1 MERSMAQK
9 YIGSSVL
16 RKEDLRFLT
25 GTARYVDDV
34 KLPHMLHAAIL
45 RSQHAHA
52 RVLSIDASAA
62 LDMEG
67 VAAVYTCQDIVQTVE
82 PRPIPMR
89 RGAYAGLERFL
100 QYPLAGEKVR
110 YVGEPVAVVV
120 AESRYLAEDALDAIE
135 VAYEP
140 LPAIVDIWG
149 SKKGDVLLFEEHGT
163 NLALEY
169 EGSLGDADSVFA
181 EADYTRK
188 EEFRCH
194 RHTGNPLETRG
205 LVASFAPGTGDLTVW
220 GETKVPHF
228 NRGVLASLL
237 EIPEHRIHFFEPDVG
252 GGFGIRGEFYP
263 ENFIVPFCSMK
274 LGRPVK
280 WIEDRME
287 HLISA
292 NHSREHVC
300 QLEIAATNDGII
312 LGMRAEIYGALGG
325 YVRTHGASVPISVGA
340 MLMGPYHIPNY
351 RWRVQ
356 SLLTNKV
363 GMGTFSAPGR
373 YESCFF
379 RERML
384 DMVAADLDID
394 PVDLRSKNLIPS
406 SAMPYDVGVTRPDS
420 SSMVYDSG
428 DYQAVLDKALEL
440 IDYTEIK
447 ALQGQLKDGKR
458 HGVGVACFVKSTGG
472 GQPYEGARI
481 VVSGAD
487 QVAVYLGIATM
498 GQGHETSMAQIC
510 ADGLGV
516 PIEYVSVYHGST
528 DLMPYGGGT
537 HASRGT
543 IMAGNAVFKAAQEL
557 REKILGISAA
567 YLDVAPDELDFS
579 AGKVQGKSD
588 SDGESR
594 LDLGQVLELARPSS
608 RYNQGEMG
616 LDVTSYFRSDEECFP
631 CGAHAVH
638 LTVDPETG
646 KIDIERY
653 VVAEDVGHVINPM
666 ILTGQ
671 LVGATAQGIGA
682 TILEEL
688 VYDENGQPLA
698 GSLIDYLLPTSRDIP
713 PIESEVIDL
722 APSPLNPL
730 GVKGAGEIGIVA
742 TGAALSNAV
751 SQALSSLGVQVR
763 ELPLSP
769 DRLVELIREGNIA
782 R

>member
-1 MERSMAQK
+1 MAQT
-9 YIGSSVL
+9 YIGSPVI

-25 GTARYVDDV
+25 GTARYSDDV

-45 RSQHAHA
+45 RSPHAHA

-62 LDMEG
+62 LEMEG
-67 VAAVYTCQDIVQTVE
+67 VAAVYTYQDVVQTVD

-89 RGAYAGLERFL
+89 RGAYSGLDRFL

-135 VAYEP
+135 VAYDP
-140 LPAIVDIWG
+140 LPAIVDVWG

-169 EGSLGDADSVFA
+169 EGSLGEADRVFY

-205 LVASFAPGTGDLTVW
+205 LVASFATGTGDLTVW

-237 EIPEHRIHFFEPDVG
+237 ELPEHRIHFVEPDVG

-287 HLISA
+287 HLIAA

-300 QLEIAATNDGII
+300 QLEIAATNEGVI

-384 DMVAADLDID
+384 DMVAADLGID
-394 PVDLRSKNLIPS
+394 PVEIRSKNLIPS

-440 IDYTEIK
+440 INYREIES
-447 ALQGQLKDGKR
+447 LGGRLKDGKY
-458 HGVGVACFVKSTGG
+458 HGIGVACFVKSTGG
-472 GQPYEGARI
+472 GQSYEGARI

-487 QVAVYLGIATM
+487 QVAVYLGISTM

-510 ADGLGV
+510 AEGLGV

-543 IMAGNAVFKAAQEL
+543 IMAGNAVFKAAKEL
-557 REKILGISAA
+557 REKILGISGA
-567 YLDVAPDELDFS
+567 YLDVDPAELDFT
-579 AGKVQGKSD
+579 AGTVQGKYD
-588 SDGESR
+588 TGGEPR
-594 LDLGQVLELARPSS
+594 LDLGQVLDLARPSS
-608 RYNQGEMG
+608 RYNEGEMG

-646 KIDIERY
+646 KIEIERY

-688 VYDENGQPLA
+688 VYDDSGQPLA

-713 PIESEVIDL
+713 PIESEVLDL

-751 SQALSSLGVQVR
+751 SQALSSLGVEIR

-769 DRLVELIREGNIA
+769 SRLVELIREGNITS
-782 R
+782 

>member
-1 MERSMAQK
+1 MAQT
-9 YIGSSVL
+9 YIGSPVL

-45 RSQHAHA
+45 RSPHAHA
-52 RVLSIDASAA
+52 RLLSIDASAA

-67 VAAVYTCQDIVQTVE
+67 VAAVYTFQDIVQTVE

-89 RGAYAGLERFL
+89 RGAYSGLERFL

-140 LPAIVDIWG
+140 LPAIVDVWG

-205 LVASFAPGTGDLTVW
+205 LVASFATGTGDLTVW
-220 GETKVPHF
+220 GETKVAHF

-237 EIPEHRIHFFEPDVG
+237 EIPEHRIHFVEPDVG

-287 HLISA
+287 HLIAA

-300 QLEIAATNDGII
+300 QLEIATTSDGII

-384 DMVAADLDID
+384 DMVATDLGID
-394 PVDLRSKNLIPS
+394 PVELRSKNLIPS

-440 IDYTEIK
+440 VQYREIES
-447 ALQGQLKDGKR
+447 LGGQLKDGKY

-516 PIEYVSVYHGST
+516 PIDYVSVYHGST

-557 REKILGISAA
+557 REKILDISAA
-567 YLDVAPDELDFS
+567 YLDVASDELEFS
-579 AGKVQGKSD
+579 AGKVEGKSD
-588 SDGESR
+588 SGGEPR

-616 LDVTSYFRSDEECFP
+616 LDVTSYFRSYEECFP

-713 PIESEVIDL
+713 RIESEVVDL

-763 ELPLSP
+763 VLPLSP
-769 DRLVELIREGNIA
+769 DRLVELIREGNLIN
-782 R
+782 

>member
-1 MERSMAQK
+1 MAQT

-16 RKEDLRFLT
+16 RKEDLRFMM
-25 GTARYVDDV
+25 GKARYVDDV
-34 KLPHMLHAAIL
+34 KLPHMVHSAIL
-45 RSQHAHA
+45 RSPHAHA

-62 LDMEG
+62 LEMEG
-67 VAAVYTCQDIVQTVE
+67 VAAVYTYQDVVQAVA

-89 RGAYAGLERFL
+89 RGAYSGLERFL

-135 VAYEP
+135 VEYEP
-140 LPAIVDIWG
+140 LPAIVDVWG
-149 SKKGDVLLFEEHGT
+149 SMKGDVLLFEEHGT

-205 LVASFAPGTGDLTVW
+205 LVASYDPGTGDLTVW

-237 EIPEHRIHFFEPDVG
+237 EIPEHRIHFVEPDVG

-287 HLISA
+287 HLIAA

-300 QLEIAATNDGII
+300 QLEIAATNDGVI

-340 MLMGPYHIPNY
+340 MLMGPYQIPNY

-379 RERML
+379 RERIL
-384 DMVAADLDID
+384 DMVAADLGID
-394 PVDLRSKNLIPS
+394 PTELRSKNLIPS
-406 SAMPYDVGVTRPDS
+406 SAMPYEVGVTRPDS
-420 SSMVYDSG
+420 SPMVYDSG

-440 IDYTEIK
+440 IDYAEIIS
-447 ALQGQLKDGKR
+447 LGGQLKDGKY

-481 VVSGAD
+481 VVSGED

-510 ADGLGV
+510 AEGLGV
-516 PIEYVSVYHGST
+516 PIEYVAVYHGST

-543 IMAGNAVFKAAQEL
+543 IMAGNAVFKAALEL

-567 YLDVAPDELDFS
+567 YLDVATDELEFS
-579 AGKVQGKSD
+579 AGKVKGKSD
-588 SDGESR
+588 SGGEPR
-594 LDLGQVLELARPSS
+594 LDLGQ
-608 RYNQGEMG
+608 
-616 LDVTSYFRSDEECFP
+616 DVTSYFRSDEECFP

-646 KIDIERY
+646 KIEIERY

-688 VYDENGQPLA
+688 VYDEGGQPLA
-698 GSLIDYLLPTSRDIP
+698 GSLMDYLLPTSRDIP
-713 PIESEVIDL
+713 SIESEVVDL

-751 SQALSSLGVQVR
+751 SQALSSLGGQVR

>member
-1 MERSMAQK
+1 MAQT

-16 RKEDLRFLT
+16 RKEDLRFMM
-25 GTARYVDDV
+25 GKARYVDDV

-45 RSQHAHA
+45 RSPHAHA
-52 RVLSIDASAA
+52 RVLSIDASSA
-62 LDMEG
+62 LEMES
-67 VAAVYTCQDIVQTVE
+67 VAAVYTYQDVVQAVA

-89 RGAYAGLERFL
+89 RGAYSGLERFL

-135 VAYEP
+135 VEYEP
-140 LPAIVDIWG
+140 LPAIVDVWG
-149 SKKGDVLLFEEHGT
+149 SMKGDVLLFEEHGT

-205 LVASFAPGTGDLTVW
+205 LVASYDPGTGDLTVW

-237 EIPEHRIHFFEPDVG
+237 EIPEHRIHFVEPDVG

-263 ENFIVPFCSMK
+263 ENFIVPFCSIK

-287 HLISA
+287 HLIAA

-300 QLEIAATNDGII
+300 QLEIAATNDGVI

-384 DMVAADLDID
+384 DMVAADLGID
-394 PVDLRSKNLIPS
+394 PVELRSKNLIPS
-406 SAMPYDVGVTRPDS
+406 SAMPYEVGVTRPDS
-420 SSMVYDSG
+420 SPMVYDSG

-440 IDYTEIK
+440 IDYAEIIS
-447 ALQGQLKDGKR
+447 LGGQLKDGKY

-510 ADGLGV
+510 AEGLGV
-516 PIEYVSVYHGST
+516 PIEYVAVYHGST

-543 IMAGNAVFKAAQEL
+543 IMAGNAVFKSALEL

-567 YLDVAPDELDFS
+567 YLDVATDELEFS

-588 SDGESR
+588 SGGEPR

-608 RYNQGEMG
+608 RYNQGEMW
-616 LDVTSYFRSDEECFP
+616 LDVTSYFRSGEECFP
-631 CGAHAVH
+631 CGTHAVH

-646 KIDIERY
+646 KIEIERY

-688 VYDENGQPLA
+688 VYDEGGQPLA
-698 GSLIDYLLPTSRDIP
+698 GSLMDYLLPTSRDIP
-713 PIESEVIDL
+713 RIESEVVDL

-751 SQALSSLGVQVR
+751 SQALSSLGGQVR

>member
-1 MERSMAQK
+1 MAQT
-9 YIGSSVL
+9 YIGSPVL

-45 RSQHAHA
+45 RSPHAHA
-52 RVLSIDASAA
+52 RLLSIDASAA

-67 VAAVYTCQDIVQTVE
+67 VAAVYTFQDIVQTVE

-89 RGAYAGLERFL
+89 RGAYSGLERFL

-120 AESRYLAEDALDAIE
+120 AESRYLAEDALDVIE

-140 LPAIVDIWG
+140 LPAIVDVWG

-205 LVASFAPGTGDLTVW
+205 LVASFATGTGDLTVW
-220 GETKVPHF
+220 GETKVAHF

-237 EIPEHRIHFFEPDVG
+237 EIPEHRIHFVEPDVG

-287 HLISA
+287 HLIAA

-300 QLEIAATNDGII
+300 QLEIATTSDGII

-384 DMVAADLDID
+384 DMVATDLGID
-394 PVDLRSKNLIPS
+394 PVELRSKNLIPS

-440 IDYTEIK
+440 VQYREIES
-447 ALQGQLKDGKR
+447 LGGQLKDGKY

-516 PIEYVSVYHGST
+516 PIDYVSVYHGST

-567 YLDVAPDELDFS
+567 YLDVASDELEFS
-579 AGKVQGKSD
+579 SGKVEGKSD
-588 SDGESR
+588 SGGEPR

-713 PIESEVIDL
+713 RIESEVVDL

-763 ELPLSP
+763 ALPLSP
-769 DRLVELIREGNIA
+769 DRLVELIRDGNLIN
-782 R
+782 

>member
-1 MERSMAQK
+1 MAQT
-9 YIGSSVL
+9 YIGSPVL

-45 RSQHAHA
+45 RSPHAHA
-52 RVLSIDASAA
+52 RLLSIDASAA

-67 VAAVYTCQDIVQTVE
+67 VAAVYTFQDIVQTVE

-89 RGAYAGLERFL
+89 RGAYSGLERFL

-120 AESRYLAEDALDAIE
+120 AESRYLAEDALDVIE

-140 LPAIVDIWG
+140 LPAIVDVWG

-205 LVASFAPGTGDLTVW
+205 LVASFATGTGDLTVW
-220 GETKVPHF
+220 GETKVAHF

-237 EIPEHRIHFFEPDVG
+237 EIPEHRIHFVEPDVG

-287 HLISA
+287 HLIAA

-300 QLEIAATNDGII
+300 QLEIAATSDGII
-312 LGMRAEIYGALGG
+312 LGVRAEIYGALGG

-384 DMVAADLDID
+384 DMVATDLGID
-394 PVDLRSKNLIPS
+394 PVELRSKNLIPS

-440 IDYTEIK
+440 VQYREIES
-447 ALQGQLKDGKR
+447 LGGQLKDGKY

-516 PIEYVSVYHGST
+516 PIDYVSVYHGST

-557 REKILGISAA
+557 REKILDISAA
-567 YLDVAPDELDFS
+567 YLDVASDELEFS
-579 AGKVQGKSD
+579 AGKVEGKSD
-588 SDGESR
+588 SGGEPR

-616 LDVTSYFRSDEECFP
+616 LDVTSYFRSYEECFP

-713 PIESEVIDL
+713 RIESEVVDL

-763 ELPLSP
+763 VLPLSP
-769 DRLVELIREGNIA
+769 DRLVELIREGNLIN
-782 R
+782 

>member
-1 MERSMAQK
+1 MAQT
-9 YIGSSVL
+9 YIGSPVI

-25 GTARYVDDV
+25 GTARYSDDV

-45 RSQHAHA
+45 RSPHAHA

-62 LDMEG
+62 LEMEG
-67 VAAVYTCQDIVQTVE
+67 VAAVYTYQDVVQTVE

-89 RGAYAGLERFL
+89 RGAYSGLDRFL

-135 VAYEP
+135 VTYDP
-140 LPAIVDIWG
+140 LPAIVDVWG
-149 SKKGDVLLFEEHGT
+149 SKKEDVLLFEEHGT

-169 EGSLGDADSVFA
+169 EGSLGEADRVFY

-205 LVASFAPGTGDLTVW
+205 LVASFATGTGDLTVW

-237 EIPEHRIHFFEPDVG
+237 ELPEHRIHFVEPDVG

-287 HLISA
+287 HLIAA

-300 QLEIAATNDGII
+300 QLEIAATNEGVI

-384 DMVAADLDID
+384 DMVAADLGID
-394 PVDLRSKNLIPS
+394 PVEIRSKNLIPS

-440 IDYTEIK
+440 INYREIES
-447 ALQGQLKDGKR
+447 LGGRLKDGKY

-472 GQPYEGARI
+472 GQSYEGARI

-487 QVAVYLGIATM
+487 QVAVYLGISTM

-510 ADGLGV
+510 AEGLGV

-543 IMAGNAVFKAAQEL
+543 IMAGNAVFKAAKEL
-557 REKILGISAA
+557 REKILGISGA
-567 YLDVAPDELDFS
+567 YLDVDPAELDFT
-579 AGKVQGKSD
+579 AGTVQGKYD
-588 SDGESR
+588 TGGEPR
-594 LDLGQVLELARPSS
+594 LDLGQVLDLARPSS
-608 RYNQGEMG
+608 RYNEGEMG

-646 KIDIERY
+646 KIEIERY

-688 VYDENGQPLA
+688 VYDDSGQPLA

-713 PIESEVIDL
+713 PIESEVLDL

-751 SQALSSLGVQVR
+751 SQALSSLGVEIR

-769 DRLVELIREGNIA
+769 SRLVELIREGNITS
-782 R
+782 